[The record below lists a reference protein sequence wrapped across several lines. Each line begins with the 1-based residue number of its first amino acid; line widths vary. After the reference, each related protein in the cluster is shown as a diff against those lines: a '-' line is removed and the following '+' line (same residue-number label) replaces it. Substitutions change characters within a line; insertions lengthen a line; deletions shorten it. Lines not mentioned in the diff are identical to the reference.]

1 MKMFLK
7 KEICRKNCW
16 QNLDVNVKKPRLF
29 IYTVFALLGK
39 QRHMPMNAK
48 QYKKKERK
56 TIKNTRVTL
65 FLSDFFLFF
74 FLFHFVFIAAFTK
87 RVELF
92 PSIKS
97 FQFLLNFVFPNF
109 FSKKFVYFG
118 TSGFFKKKIALVLA
132 GHHRSSDN
140 RQRT

>member
-16 QNLDVNVKKPRLF
+16 QNLHVNVKKPRLF

-65 FLSDFFLFF
+65 FLSDFFSF
-74 FLFHFVFIAAFTK
+74 FLFVSFCVYY
-87 RVELF
+87 RVHEEGRIISINKIVSVSFEFCFPKFLF
-92 PSIKS
+92 
-97 FQFLLNFVFPNF
+97 
-109 FSKKFVYFG
+109 
-118 TSGFFKKKIALVLA
+118 
-132 GHHRSSDN
+132 
-140 RQRT
+140 